1 MKAKRTF
8 NHNLPIPRRAT
19 EGSAGF
25 DLPLAESITIDM
37 GQQVKLSTGW
47 AFELPKGAFGLI
59 KDRSS
64 MAKLRLYTSAGV
76 IDNDYRGEVK
86 VLMINRSTVPIK
98 LQKGEFIAQMII
110 VQSCWDSF
118 QEWDELSETARDQ
131 GGFGSTNK

>member
-8 NHNLPIPRRAT
+8 NHDLPIPRRAT

-47 AFELPKGAFGLI
+47 SFELPKGHFGLI

-98 LQKGEFIAQMII
+98 LQKGESIAQMII

-118 QEWDELSETARDQ
+118 Q
-131 GGFGSTNK
+131 